1 MDTVEGKRNR
11 ETGQNLVR
19 FFLHLLLLS
28 IVASATAKWLILE
41 TITAGR
47 LRFRLLWCT
56 HVWCLCRCCY
66 SVSTKSEFP
75 ILKHSAADDSR
86 PRSTVRPWFN
96 LEQSAFLLLL
106 LFAHFA
112 FALLLKQLQT
122 LCFPFPFASDFI
134 TLIILL
140 KSATFLLFV
149 WFLLFAFFI
158 IWFDEQSIWSAAAA
172 ASDAIAI
179 VTSLYWIWL
188 TEIAQTK
195 GVQTKLS
202 EPTENSR
209 RCTAGVKQLCGS
221 SSSSRS
227 SAVFAISILQFIAG
241 ALLPVLDDESDVGKA
256 ELNGSE
262 VRYCFLLQ
270 STLFMYFSALSI
282 VQKHICTSLL
292 FGYTV
297 HWRRISAP

>member
-1 MDTVEGKRNR
+1 MDTVEGKRDR
-11 ETGQNLVR
+11 ETGQNLLVR

-41 TITAGR
+41 AITAGR

-112 FALLLKQLQT
+112 FTLLLKQLQT

-134 TLIILL
+134 TLIISL
-140 KSATFLLFV
+140 KSATFFCLCDFCCLPFYY
-149 WFLLFAFFI
+149 W
-158 IWFDEQSIWSAAAA
+158 IWWAVDLISCCCCFWCYCHCDVLVLNLAYWNSTNKRSTDQIKWANWKQQTLYSRLASNNCAAAA
-172 ASDAIAI
+172 AEVQQYSPSQFNSSLQQHYYRCLMMK
-179 VTSLYWIWL
+179 VTSAKQSLM
-188 TEIAQTK
+188 E
-195 GVQTKLS
+195 
-202 EPTENSR
+202 
-209 RCTAGVKQLCGS
+209 VK
-221 SSSSRS
+221 
-227 SAVFAISILQFIAG
+227 
-241 ALLPVLDDESDVGKA
+241 
-256 ELNGSE
+256 
-262 VRYCFLLQ
+262 
-270 STLFMYFSALSI
+270 
-282 VQKHICTSLL
+282 
-292 FGYTV
+292 
-297 HWRRISAP
+297 

>member
-1 MDTVEGKRNR
+1 MDTVEGKRDR

-19 FFLHLLLLS
+19 FFLHLLLS

-41 TITAGR
+41 AITAGR
-47 LRFRLLWCT
+47 LHFRLFWCT

-66 SVSTKSEFP
+66 SVSTKPEFP

-96 LEQSAFLLLL
+96 LEQSGFLLLL
-106 LFAHFA
+106 LFVHFA
-112 FALLLKQLQT
+112 FTLLLKQLQT
-122 LCFPFPFASDFI
+122 LCFSFPFASDFI
-134 TLIILL
+134 TLIISL
-140 KSATFLLFV
+140 KSATFFLFV

-158 IWFDEQSIWSAAAA
+158 IGFDEQSIWSAAAA
-172 ASDAIAI
+172 AAASAAIAI

-209 RCTAGVKQLCGS
+209 RVVQQASNNCAAAAAEVQQYSPSQFYSSLQEHYYRCLMMKVTLAKQSLMEVK
-221 SSSSRS
+221 
-227 SAVFAISILQFIAG
+227 
-241 ALLPVLDDESDVGKA
+241 
-256 ELNGSE
+256 
-262 VRYCFLLQ
+262 
-270 STLFMYFSALSI
+270 
-282 VQKHICTSLL
+282 
-292 FGYTV
+292 
-297 HWRRISAP
+297 

>member
-1 MDTVEGKRNR
+1 MDTVEGKRDR

-19 FFLHLLLLS
+19 FFLHLLLS

-41 TITAGR
+41 AITAGR
-47 LRFRLLWCT
+47 LHFRLFWCT

-96 LEQSAFLLLL
+96 LEQSGFLLLL
-106 LFAHFA
+106 LFVHFA
-112 FALLLKQLQT
+112 FTLLLKQLQT
-122 LCFPFPFASDFI
+122 LCFSFPFASDFI

-158 IWFDEQSIWSAAAA
+158 IGFDEQSIWSAAAPSA
-172 ASDAIAI
+172 AI

-195 GVQTKLS
+195 RSTNQIKWANWKQQTLY
-202 EPTENSR
+202 SR
-209 RCTAGVKQLCGS
+209 RQTIVRQQQQQQKFS
-221 SSSSRS
+221 S
-227 SAVFAISILQFIAG
+227 ICH
-241 ALLPVLDDESDVGKA
+241 
-256 ELNGSE
+256 LN
-262 VRYCFLLQ
+262 F
-270 STLFMYFSALSI
+270 
-282 VQKHICTSLL
+282 
-292 FGYTV
+292 TV
-297 HWRRISAP
+297 HCRSTTTGAWWWKWRWQSRA